1 MPIISAYETSPL
13 DDGRQSDRAIA
24 VRRGVQVLLD
34 DLGMAHLPEMT
45 LANGRRADIVAMGK
59 DGALWIIEIKS
70 SIADLRAD
78 NKWPDYRDFCDQLYF
93 ATLPDVPT
101 DIFPEEAG
109 FIVADARGGDILRHA
124 NTHKLSAARRKAVT
138 LRFARQAAA
147 RLHTAELTYGRTSI
161 G

>member
-1 MPIISAYETSPL
+1 MPIITAYETSPL
-13 DDGRQSDRAIA
+13 DDGRQSDRAMA

-147 RLHTAELTYGRTSI
+147 RLHTAELAYGRTSI